1 MANSASDGLRCTVD
15 WLDDPADTERCTSR
29 GAVGSIPASIMRTIS
44 SAVSEPSFER
54 LAVVERRDTT
64 ELELER
70 RDTRDDDDEGDE
82 SSNEELADR
91 CGAITVGAT
100 GRSS

>member
-1 MANSASDGLRCTVD
+1 
-15 WLDDPADTERCTSR
+15 
-29 GAVGSIPASIMRTIS
+29 MRTIS